1 MKLAGRVALVTGA
14 QQGIGAAIARALAGE
29 GADVALTWLDDRVAA
44 DSVAGEIKG
53 TGRRVHLI
61 KTDVSKLPEIEAMV
75 GETVKMLGPPDILV
89 NNAGV
94 YPRVPLLEMRES
106 DWDHVLDINLK
117 AGCFAAIAMAKALI
131 AAGKKSGAV
140 INLASSAVRGAV
152 RGVHYSASKGG
163 VVSMTRA
170 LALELAPYGI
180 RVNAIAPGLTDTAQP
195 RYGNTDAELVEMART
210 TIPLGG
216 RLLTPEQ
223 IARTA
228 VFLASDEASATT
240 GQVLHVNGGSYMP

>member
-29 GADVALTWLDDRVAA
+29 GADLALTWLDDRAA
-44 DSVAGEIKG
+44 AEAVAGDIG
-53 TGRRVHLI
+53 RVGRRAHLI
-61 KTDVSKLPEIEAMV
+61 KADVARLSDIEAMV
-75 GETVKMLGPPDILV
+75 AETAKVLGPPDILV

-106 DWDHVLDINLK
+106 DWNYVLDINLK
-117 AGCFAAIAMAKALI
+117 AGCFATIAMAKALI
-131 AAGKKSGAV
+131 AAGRKSGAV
-140 INLASSAVRGAV
+140 INLASSAIRGAV

-170 LALELAPYGI
+170 LALELAPHGI

-195 RYGNTDAELVEMART
+195 RHGNTDAELVEMARA

-228 VFLASDEASATT
+228 VFLASDESSAMT